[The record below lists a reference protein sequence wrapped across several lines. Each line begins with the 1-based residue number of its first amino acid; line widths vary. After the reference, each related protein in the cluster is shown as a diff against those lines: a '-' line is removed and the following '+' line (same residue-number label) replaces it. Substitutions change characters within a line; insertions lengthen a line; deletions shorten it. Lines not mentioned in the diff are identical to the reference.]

1 MKSVNAPNE
10 EEEIINKKKKG
21 KLSGKPA
28 KHKRESVVWEHF
40 TQHVAP
46 RPEDTRMTCNHYGKS
61 LASNPKIHRTSS
73 LRHHMLHKCMKHP
86 DKQAVDVMIQITL
99 AFDIMKEGENGNEGN
114 LISVQFSEEEARKAI
129 TKYIVMSELSF
140 RHVESKAFKRLI
152 QRICHKLSPL
162 SRMTISRDPNKMY
175 LDEKEKIKEGLEK
188 RKNFN
193 YYRYMDINL
202 THKLHGDHG
211 SSG

>member
-1 MKSVNAPNE
+1 
-10 EEEIINKKKKG
+10 
-21 KLSGKPA
+21 
-28 KHKRESVVWEHF
+28 
-40 TQHVAP
+40 
-46 RPEDTRMTCNHYGKS
+46 
-61 LASNPKIHRTSS
+61 
-73 LRHHMLHKCMKHP
+73 MKHP
-86 DKQAVDVMIQITL
+86 DRQEVVDMTQTTL
-99 AFDIMKEGENGNEGN
+99 AFDVTKEGEKENEAK
-114 LISVQFSEEEARKAI
+114 LVSEQFSKEEARKAI
-129 TKYIVMSELSF
+129 TEYIVMSELSF

-152 QRICHKLSPL
+152 QRVCHKLSPL